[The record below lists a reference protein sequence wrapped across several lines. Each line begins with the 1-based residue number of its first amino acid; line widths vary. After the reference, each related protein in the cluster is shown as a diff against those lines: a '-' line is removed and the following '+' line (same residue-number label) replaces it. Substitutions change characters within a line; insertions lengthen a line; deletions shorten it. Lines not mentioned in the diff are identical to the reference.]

1 MEPTPAKLWG
11 LQLPKTTPTREKEDS
26 WEWGGGG
33 AMGPCPQR
41 GTTDLRPARRSGK
54 HWPESLREE
63 EGQGHSGEFPGPKNA
78 ELCSL
83 HPTLLRGK
91 ATGRV
96 QRRTLDRLLMGRAF
110 QKLMTPLLLWLP

>member
-1 MEPTPAKLWG
+1 MSS
-11 LQLPKTTPTREKEDS
+11 TRY
-26 WEWGGGG
+26 
-33 AMGPCPQR
+33 
-41 GTTDLRPARRSGK
+41 TTDPRPARRSGK

-110 QKLMTPLLLWLP
+110 QQLMTPLLLWLP